1 MLDLGVMSGAIGPAT
16 TGAGLGEGAVGGCPE
31 DGGWVGMEAGSGRG
45 VIIGLSFNGSLA
57 MCWRSSS
64 MVHQGG
70 CMCTGMHSRTPV
82 TRTRITRIPH

>member
-45 VIIGLSFNGSLA
+45 VIIGLGFNGSLA
-57 MCWRSSS
+57 MCWTEIVINGASRWLY
-64 MVHQGG
+64 VHRDAQ
-70 CMCTGMHSRTPV
+70 
-82 TRTRITRIPH
+82 